1 MSGDYFTHTDRKYD
15 EILARLDALEKKV
28 AESKLFMKRTEDG
41 HYERLV
47 DVVVDHDKTLTEII
61 EYSVGT
67 LNESED
73 TNWLSLRIPSPY
85 RSCNR
90 FRVYIPD

>member
-67 LNESED
+67 LKEED
-73 TNWLSLRIPSPY
+73 ANW
-85 RSCNR
+85 
-90 FRVYIPD
+90 

>member
-67 LNESED
+67 LNEGD
-73 TNWLSLRIPSPY
+73 TNW
-85 RSCNR
+85 
-90 FRVYIPD
+90 

>member
-28 AESKLFMKRTEDG
+28 AESKLLMKRTEGG
-41 HYERLV
+41 HYARLV

-73 TNWLSLRIPSPY
+73 TNW
-85 RSCNR
+85 
-90 FRVYIPD
+90 

>member
-1 MSGDYFTHTDRKYD
+1 MEDSMSGDYFTHTDRKYD

-67 LNESED
+67 LNEGD
-73 TNWLSLRIPSPY
+73 TNW
-85 RSCNR
+85 
-90 FRVYIPD
+90 

>member
-73 TNWLSLRIPSPY
+73 TNW
-85 RSCNR
+85 
-90 FRVYIPD
+90 